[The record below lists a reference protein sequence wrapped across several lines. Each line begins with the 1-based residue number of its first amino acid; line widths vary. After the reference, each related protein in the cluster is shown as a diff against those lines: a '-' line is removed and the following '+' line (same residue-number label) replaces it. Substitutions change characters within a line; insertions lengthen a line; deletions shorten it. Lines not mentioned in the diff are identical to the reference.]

1 MPGHPKQVKRDP
13 PFAVILHQV
22 KICPMN
28 LLYRMV
34 SLNVLVMIGSW
45 LPAQNREGGIFGKI
59 VDKTS
64 RLPIS
69 DAQIRIHEKE
79 GIYALSDELG
89 FYRLDPVPAGKYT
102 FEVRALGYEFLSL
115 AIQVEGP
122 QELDIQLQPGAI
134 ELHEVVIE
142 SSEAGALPRSFSA
155 LDKLLRP
162 VNSAQDLLQLVPG
175 LFIAQHAGGG
185 KAEQIFMRGFD
196 SDHGTDFYIAVDGM
210 PVNMVS
216 HAHGQGYADFHFVI
230 PETIDRLSV
239 YKGPYTT
246 RFGDFSTSGT
256 GEFMT
261 KNGLDRNLVKAEA
274 GMFNT
279 ARLVGLF
286 DLLPGAAANK
296 EQHAYAAAEYVYTD
310 SYFDKRQKFH
320 RYNLFAKYH
329 GRVSDRSYL
338 QVSGS
343 AFSAEWNGS
352 GQIPER
358 AVLSGQI
365 SRYGQVDSF
374 EGGNTARKNLNAML
388 STSMPGN
395 GLMKHQLFYTN
406 YDFSLFSNFTFFLN
420 DPVRGDEIHQTDHR
434 SILGYLGSYH
444 HNAHLWGRSLVS
456 HFGLSSRYDRTR
468 VSLFHSTRRE
478 DLEPLVSGRVSQLN
492 AGAYADFSLEID
504 RRWTLNAGTRLD
516 FFSFAFKE
524 TGASESTE
532 RLISRLSPKL
542 NLYYQA
548 NPMSRFFIKSGLG
561 FHSNDARSVV
571 LGQTEN
577 SLPKALGYEAG
588 TELKLGRKVLLQ
600 MALWALH
607 SQSELVYVGDEGVV
621 ETNLPT
627 YRMGIDFGVRV
638 QAAKNWFADADF
650 NVNRGRLVGAPEGE
664 DFIPLAPRV
673 TSTGGLQYK
682 QDRGINASIRYRLMD
697 NRPANESNSIR
708 AKGYTI
714 LDASAMYVFKKMEL
728 GFTVENLLN
737 REWNQAQFDTT
748 SRLFNEGQAVSELH
762 FTPGTPFFLK
772 GVVVYRF

>member
-1 MPGHPKQVKRDP
+1 
-13 PFAVILHQV
+13 
-22 KICPMN
+22 MN
-28 LLYRMV
+28 LFLRLVIINLLFVKV
-34 SLNVLVMIGSW
+34 SLLHAQTIGGW
-45 LPAQNREGGIFGKI
+45 IFGKI
-59 VDKTS
+59 ADKTTG
-64 RLPIS
+64 LPVS
-69 DAQIRIHEKE
+69 NALIRIQGRE
-79 GIYALSDELG
+79 GDFALSDERG
-89 FYRLDPVPAGKYT
+89 QYT
-102 FEVRALGYEFLSL
+102 LNKIPEGIYTILIRALSYEVVSL
-115 AIQVEGP
+115 EINVDGP
-122 QELDIQLQPGAI
+122 RRMDFQLIPGTI
-134 ELHEVVIE
+134 ELSEVVIE
-142 SSEAGALPRSFSA
+142 TGEAGALLPGFSA

-185 KAEQIFMRGFD
+185 KAEQIFLRGFD
-196 SDHGTDFYIAVDGM
+196 NDHGTDFYIAVDGM

-256 GEFMT
+256 GEFLT
-261 KNGLDRNLVKAEA
+261 KNGLDHSLIKSET

-286 DLLPGAAANK
+286 DLLSSADANK

-310 SYFDKRQKFH
+310 SYFNKKQKFH
-320 RYNLFAKYH
+320 RYNLFTKYH
-329 GRVSDRSYL
+329 GRVSAQSYL
-338 QVSGS
+338 QLS
-343 AFSAEWNGS
+343 ASVFSAEWNGS

-374 EGGNTARKNLNAML
+374 EGGNTARKNLNAIL
-388 STSMPGN
+388 TSSLPGN
-395 GLMKHQLFYTN
+395 GLMKHQLFYTD

-420 DPVRGDEIHQTDHR
+420 DPLRGDEIHQTDHR
-434 SILGYLGSYH
+434 SILGYLGSYQK
-444 HNAHLWGRSLVS
+444 NSSIWGRNLVNN
-456 HFGLSSRYDRTR
+456 FGLSSRFDHAR
-468 VSLFHSTRRE
+468 VSLLHSQRRQ
-478 DLEPLVSGRVSQLN
+478 DLESLVSGKVSQLN
-492 AGAYADFSLEID
+492 AGAYADFSFEMD

-516 FFSFAFKE
+516 LFSFSFKNA
-524 TGASESTE
+524 GAIAGQD

-548 NPMSRFFIKSGLG
+548 NANCRYFIKSGLG

-588 TELKLGRKVLLQ
+588 TELKLGKKTLLQ
-600 MALWALH
+600 MALWSLH

-627 YRMGIDFGVRV
+627 RRMGLDFGVRV
-638 QAAKNWFADADF
+638 QPAKKWFADVDL
-650 NVNRGRLVGAPEGE
+650 NINHGRLVGAPEGS
-664 DFIPLAPRV
+664 DFIPLAPRI

-682 QDRGINASIRYRLMD
+682 QDKGFNASLRYRLMD
-697 NRPANESNSIR
+697 SRPANEENSIR

-714 LDASAMYVFKKMEL
+714 LDASAMYVLNKLEL
-728 GFTVENLLN
+728 GVTIENLFN
-737 REWNQAQFDTT
+737 QAWNQAQFDTT
-748 SRLFNEGQAVSELH
+748 SRLFNEGHPVSELH

-772 GVVVYRF
+772 GVIVYRI

>member
-1 MPGHPKQVKRDP
+1 MSL
-13 PFAVILHQV
+13 ILRLASLYV
-22 KICPMN
+22 
-28 LLYRMV
+28 LLI
-34 SLNVLVMIGSW
+34 IGSS
-45 LPAQNREGGIFGKI
+45 LPAQNREAGIFGKI
-59 VDKTS
+59 TDKTS
-64 RLPIS
+64 GLPIS
-69 DAQIRIHEKE
+69 DALVRIREKE
-79 GIYALSDELG
+79 GSHALSDEQG
-89 FYRLDPVPAGKYT
+89 RFRLAAVPAGKYT
-102 FEVRALGYEFLSL
+102 LEIRALGYEFFSL
-115 AIQVEGP
+115 EIQVDGP
-122 QELDIQLQPGAI
+122 QHLDFQLQPGTI
-134 ELHEVVIE
+134 ELHEVVVE

-162 VNSAQDLLQLVPG
+162 VNSAQDLLQLIPG

-185 KAEQIFMRGFD
+185 KAEQIFLRGFD

-261 KNGLDRNLVKAEA
+261 RNGLDRSLVKAEA

-286 DLLPGAAANK
+286 DLLPGTAPNK

-329 GRVSDRSYL
+329 GRISDRTFL
-338 QVSGS
+338 QLSGS

-365 SRYGQVDSF
+365 SRYGQIDSF
-374 EGGNTARKNLNAML
+374 EGGNTSRKNLNAIL
-388 STSMPGN
+388 STSMPRN
-395 GLMKHQLFYTN
+395 GLMKHQLFYTD
-406 YDFSLFSNFTFFLN
+406 YDFSLFSNFTFYLN
-420 DPVRGDEIHQTDHR
+420 DPLYGDEIHQTDHR
-434 SILGYLGSYH
+434 SILGYLGSYQH
-444 HNAHLWGRSLVS
+444 HSSFWGRNLLSQ
-456 HFGLSSRYDRTR
+456 FGLASRYDHTGVR
-468 VSLFHSTRRE
+468 LLHSRRRE
-478 DLEPLVSGRVSQLN
+478 DLEPLVSGKVSQLN
-492 AGAYADFSLEID
+492 AGAYADFSFEID

-516 FFSFAFKE
+516 LFSFAFKE
-524 TGASESTE
+524 TGAAEGKK
-532 RLISRLSPKL
+532 RLIGRLSPKL

-548 NPMSRFFIKSGLG
+548 DARSRFFIKSGLG

-588 TELKLGRKVLLQ
+588 TELKLGRKVLMQ

-621 ETNLPT
+621 ETNMPT
-627 YRMGIDFGVRV
+627 RRMGLDLGLRV
-638 QAAKNWFADADF
+638 QPANKWFADADF
-650 NVNRGRLVGAPEGE
+650 NVNHGRLVGAPEGE

-682 QDRGINASIRYRLMD
+682 QDRGFNASLRYRLMD
-697 NRPANESNSIR
+697 SRPANESNSIR

-728 GFTVENLLN
+728 GFTIENLLN

-748 SRLFNEGQAVSELH
+748 SRLFDEGQAVSELH